1 MGLTKKLENNGI
13 YEFSLTE
20 RANKNTEIRLLYSFL
35 KQTDSW
41 EVKDFVEDQ
50 IVAQLKKMATREK
63 AQADKKDIFCLIQ
76 NALIKRYSDDS
87 NDSNSVSILS
97 NGSSFEI
104 NTKNGIFSIHI
115 AQHATNKML
124 LENEESNAKSKK
136 RNFVYKLK

>member
-1 MGLTKKLENNGI
+1 MDLTKKLENNGV

-20 RANKNTEIRLLYSFL
+20 CANTNKEIRLLCSL
-35 KQTDSW
+35 LNQTDSW
-41 EVKDFVEDQ
+41 EVTDFIEDQ

-63 AQADKKDIFCLIQ
+63 AQADKRDIFCLIQ
-76 NALIKRYSDDS
+76 NALVKKYSDDS

-124 LENEESNAKSKK
+124 LKNKESNTKTKK
-136 RNFVYKLK
+136 RSFIYKLK